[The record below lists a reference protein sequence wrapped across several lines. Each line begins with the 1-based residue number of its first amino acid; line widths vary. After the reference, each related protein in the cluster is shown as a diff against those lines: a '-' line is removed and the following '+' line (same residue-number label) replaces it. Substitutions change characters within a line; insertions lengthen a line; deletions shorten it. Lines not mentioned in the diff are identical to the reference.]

1 VTLNDI
7 INDGAVRIGELIARL
22 LNAGF
27 PLRAALTIAR
37 GESVLGGQYIV
48 VGDGGATVTQ
58 AVSRTPNILD
68 VTPEGDGFELRI
80 TTYATDDAGL
90 GSVFK
95 PHVSGND
102 EHFLSSGEIASFH
115 VSSEELIQLLELENV
130 PVRHGGDILW
140 SQSLDIDDLS
150 GMGSSRN

>member
-1 VTLNDI
+1 
-7 INDGAVRIGELIARL
+7 LIARL

-68 VTPEGDGFELRI
+68 LTPKGDGFELGI

-95 PHVSGND
+95 PHLSDNE
-102 EHFLSSGEIASFH
+102 EHFLSSGKIASFH
-115 VSSEELIQLLELENV
+115 VSAEELVRLLELENV
-130 PVRHGGDILW
+130 PVRYDGSIFW
-140 SQSLDIDDLS
+140 SESLDIDELNRV
-150 GMGSSRN
+150 GSNQD